1 MEKINLSEKL
11 ALFHDHWN
19 PRILADLNG
28 QQAKLVKFQGEFTW
42 HSHADE
48 DELFFVV
55 RGSFVMQ
62 FRDRNVTLNEGEL
75 IVVPRGVEHCPKADE
90 EVCVMLFEPAS
101 TLNTGNAESEART
114 RITLNRI

>member
-11 ALFHDHWN
+11 ALFSDHWN
-19 PRILADLNG
+19 PRILGDLNG
-28 QQAKLVKFQGEFTW
+28 QQVKIVKFQGEFTW

-48 DELFFVV
+48 DELFYVV

-62 FRDRNVTLNEGEL
+62 FRDRNVTLKEGEM

-90 EVCVMLFEPAS
+90 EVCVMLFEPAG
-101 TLNTGNAESEART
+101 TVNTGNAAEDART
-114 RITLNRI
+114 RTALDRI